1 MTRLR
6 WGLAFLL
13 GTLLVAGCSNAGSG
27 SGSEGAGDDAGH
39 LSGGDGGSVA
49 EQEAADRD
57 ISGDTQRQ
65 IITTGSATVVVED
78 PAEAADRVAL
88 LAETAG
94 GRVDQRSERAAGSDG
109 PDSLGSA
116 HLTIRVPADE
126 VNALIDELDE
136 FGEVHDLNQSA
147 QDVTQVAVDLDAR
160 ILALQASTDRLLQI
174 MADAADSGDLLA
186 AESALSERQAELES
200 LQAERAYLAD
210 QVSMSTLDVN
220 LEAQY
225 EPTIETG
232 GFLGGLETGWRA
244 LVTFASG
251 LLVFLG
257 VIAPWLLVVGVPV
270 AAIVWVTRRRRRRA
284 SATTPTPGSPA
295 PTDGEAAPD
304 LT

>member
-6 WGLAFLL
+6 WGLAFIL
-13 GTLLVAGCSNAGSG
+13 GTVLVAGCSNAGSG
-27 SGSEGAGDDAGH
+27 SEDSGGDAGH
-39 LSGGDGGSVA
+39 LSGGDGGGVA

-88 LAETAG
+88 LVETAG

-109 PDSLGSA
+109 PDSLGWA

-126 VNALIDELDE
+126 LNGLIDELDE
-136 FGEVHDLNQSA
+136 LGDVHDLSQSA

-160 ILALQASTDRLLQI
+160 IVALQASTDRLLQI
-174 MADAADSGDLLA
+174 MADAADSGDLIA

-220 LEAQY
+220 LEAHY

-251 LLVFLG
+251 VLVFLG
-257 VIAPWLLVVGVPV
+257 VIAPWLLLVGVPV
-270 AAIVWVTRRRRRRA
+270 AAIVWLTRRRRRRA
-284 SATTPTPGSPA
+284 AAGSPGR
-295 PTDGEAAPD
+295 PTSADGEAAPD

>member
-6 WGLAFLL
+6 WGLVFLL
-13 GTLLVAGCSNAGSG
+13 GTVLVAGCSGGSG
-27 SGSEGAGDDAGH
+27 SDVSGGDAGYV
-39 LSGGDGGSVA
+39 SGDGGSVA
-49 EQEAADRD
+49 EPEAADRD

-136 FGEVHDLNQSA
+136 LGEVHDLSQSA

-174 MADAADSGDLLA
+174 MADAADSGDLIA

-220 LEAQY
+220 LEAHY

-257 VIAPWLLVVGVPV
+257 VLAPWLLVVGVPV

-284 SATTPTPGSPA
+284 SAPTPGTSA
-295 PTDGEAAPD
+295 PSDGEAAPD